1 MMSVYRDVADVRDV
15 SVAGFRYVVVCQED
29 VHAFWYKKTSCIDR
43 LQAPSVFY
51 DLSRF

>member
-29 VHAFWYKKTSCIDR
+29 HGYAFWSKKRPALTGYKLGSFFIMT
-43 LQAPSVFY
+43 
-51 DLSRF
+51 